1 MVYNSFFQFDPLHSD
16 DSHYASTWIGIS
28 PNLIRVTITLQPYTL
43 TGDNTYSKE
52 ECRMKV

>member
-43 TGDNTYSKE
+43 TGGTTYSKG